1 MPEEEALWSAFI
13 LQSTSGELDK
23 ESNTRVYI
31 TDLGSIKT
39 TETQIVGDDDIGDNI
54 KDELD
59 VVGVGGAGGVGV
71 HLLIE
76 GLILA
81 FVQ

>member
-1 MPEEEALWSAFI
+1 M
-13 LQSTSGELDK
+13 
-23 ESNTRVYI
+23 YI

-39 TETQIVGDDDIGDNI
+39 TETQIVGDDDISDSI